1 MSVSRSSET
10 QPASMDQSSE
20 ERPFLGAANQTPQ
33 SGSSRYLQQFA
44 NVIPGFLLAAAIG
57 GVAFYLSTLHHSLD
71 ALVLGI
77 LMGMTIKAILGNNPT
92 LQPGIQFSVKLLIP
106 VGIIAYGTNIDF
118 SRFATLPLQI
128 IIFTLLCM
136 VLFFVIIYSLNRVLW
151 KLRPKLS
158 ALLAYGSAVC
168 GASAIAVL
176 TPSIDAEPEDTSV
189 SLLAV
194 TAVALLG
201 VMTYP
206 LLKEFLQ
213 LSDEAY
219 AVLSGSTLHQT
230 GTVRLAIAGLN
241 QSITDF
247 ALAVKTIRIVM
258 LAPIAVFASFLHRGT
273 IGAARQV
280 PASGAVFSQFIRSLG
295 RVWFLL
301 PFIIVGV
308 LISFVPSSR
317 TILQPLKTYAPLI
330 FATTLTS
337 IGLTVDI
344 DSVINT
350 GSRPLVAALAGWL
363 GVVLFFLITFT
374 FILGT

>member
-1 MSVSRSSET
+1 MSASRSSEISQASID
-10 QPASMDQSSE
+10 QPME
-20 ERPFLGAANQTPQ
+20 ERPFVGTTDQTPQ
-33 SGSSRYLQQFA
+33 TRFSRYLHQFG

-57 GVAFYLSTLHHSLD
+57 GVAFYLSRLHHSLD

-77 LMGMTIKAILGNNPT
+77 LMGMIIKAFLGNNPII
-92 LQPGIQFSVKLLIP
+92 QPGIQFSVKLLIP
-106 VGIIAYGTNIDF
+106 AGIIAYGTNIDF

-158 ALLAYGSAVC
+158 ALLAYGSAIC

-176 TPSIDAEPEDTSV
+176 SPSIEAEPEDTSV

-230 GTVRLAIAGLN
+230 GTVRLAIAGMS
-241 QSITDF
+241 QSVTDF
-247 ALAVKTIRIVM
+247 TLAVKTIRIVM
-258 LAPIAVFASFLHRGT
+258 LAPIAVLASFLHRGSSRST
-273 IGAARQV
+273 VQDAPRSSFVAEL
-280 PASGAVFSQFIRSLG
+280 FRSLG

-301 PFIIVGV
+301 PFLIVGI
-308 LISFVPSSR
+308 LISFVPASR
-317 TILQPLKTYAPLI
+317 TTLQPLKTYAPLI
-330 FATTLTS
+330 FGMALSS

-344 DSVINT
+344 ESVINA
-350 GSRPLVAALAGWL
+350 GGRPLITALVGWL